1 MEEINLPPR
10 MFAAGEEPCGERV
23 IPQLREEIVP
33 DEPFV
38 IVESDSEGETLEDET
53 PTEGP
58 PVLEDNFGRIEKLY
72 ISTKLCI
79 IPGDA
84 IYIGLECQVEL
95 KSIMDE
101 PYEEWSSGAD
111 FSWLDET
118 GDDDV
123 DNMVRLTSEGFVH
136 NNYVNQV
143 FT

>member
-1 MEEINLPPR
+1 M
-10 MFAAGEEPCGERV
+10 
-23 IPQLREEIVP
+23 
-33 DEPFV
+33 
-38 IVESDSEGETLEDET
+38 
-53 PTEGP
+53 
-58 PVLEDNFGRIEKLY
+58 
-72 ISTKLCI
+72 
-79 IPGDA
+79 
-84 IYIGLECQVEL
+84 EL

-101 PYEEWSSGAD
+101 PYEKWSSGAD

>member
-38 IVESDSEGETLEDET
+38 IVESDSEGETLEDGT

-84 IYIGLECQVEL
+84 IYIGLECQVHQYI
-95 KSIMDE
+95 SA
-101 PYEEWSSGAD
+101 AD
-111 FSWLDET
+111 MNLVKIA
-118 GDDDV
+118 GII
-123 DNMVRLTSEGFVH
+123 
-136 NNYVNQV
+136 YVNLQHV
-143 FT
+143 IETYMLGVE